1 MATQL
6 NWNELQHER
15 KWEMLLKQKRFA
27 LWALYSS
34 IGSMML
40 GFDFGVAGTA
50 TAFPAFQKQFGI
62 SFPSQP
68 SGYLVPAK
76 YQSGWFG
83 ASVAGD
89 IIGNVI
95 AGQLLELIGRKHV
108 IAVGS
113 LISSVGIVLQVESSE
128 WRLFLAGRLVGA
140 IGYGAVY
147 LESPVWIGENS
158 RPELRGFFLCL
169 VNGSIVFG
177 QFLLSLIAQ
186 ATSKIDG
193 KWSYQT
199 IIVFQ
204 FFFVVLLMVVYPFYP
219 ESPYY
224 LLKKG
229 KPEQARQ
236 ALNRI
241 HGPGDQVLIDAEM
254 SRINIAIASSEEIQQ
269 VISKES
275 PLFFQCWQ
283 GTNLKRTIIAILP
296 IAGQQLLG
304 AAFVLGY
311 VTYFLSLI
319 GVTKYFTVSVVLY
332 VVMLLSNLSAFF
344 FVEVAGRRTLLIPGV
359 IILTM
364 FLLLMGIMGCIHTD
378 GAMWFSVVCIFIWA
392 IVYQLTIGAVGF
404 AFGSEISHLPLRPT
418 VQSIIGITQGGVG
431 WVIGFVTP
439 YMINPDAG
447 NLGAKVGFVF
457 FGLGVPLCI
466 VFYFLI
472 PETRGLSF
480 DEMDYLFNNNVSCRH
495 FQSAIKT
502 QREKTDAMFDVNVED
517 KSSKTD
523 SAAVTH
529 QLETCATGSV

>member
-1 MATQL
+1 MAIQMDWT
-6 NWNELQHER
+6 ELHPEY
-15 KWEMLLKQKRFA
+15 KWKILLKQKRFA

-62 SFPSQP
+62 PFPSQP
-68 SGYLVPAK
+68 SGYLVPAR

-83 ASVAGD
+83 ASTGGM
-89 IIGNVI
+89 IIGDLI
-95 AGQLLELIGRKHV
+95 TGQLLDIIGRKH
-108 IAVGS
+108 IILIGS
-113 LISSVGIVLQVESSE
+113 LITGAGVAMQVASNE
-128 WRLFLAGRLVGA
+128 WRLFLAGRLISA
-140 IGYGAVY
+140 IGFAGVY
-147 LESPVWIGENS
+147 IESPVWIGENC

-169 VNGSIVFG
+169 MNGSIVLG

-186 ATSKIDG
+186 GTSKIHG
-193 KWSYQT
+193 KWSYET
-199 IIVFQ
+199 IIVLQ
-204 FFFVVLLMVVYPFYP
+204 FFFIVLLLLLYPFYP

-229 KPEQARQ
+229 RPEEARQ

-241 HGPGDQVLIDAEM
+241 HGTGDRALIDAEM
-254 SRINIAIASSEEIQQ
+254 KRIEDAIATSEKIQQ
-269 VISKES
+269 AAATKG
-275 PLFFQCWQ
+275 PLLLQCWQ

-296 IAGQQLLG
+296 AAGQQLIG

-319 GVTKYFTVSVVLY
+319 GVARYFTVSVILY

-344 FVEVAGRRTLLIPGV
+344 FIETAGRRRFLVSGITV
-359 IILTM
+359 LT
-364 FLLLMGIMGCIHTD
+364 FVLLLMGIMGCFASKGTL
-378 GAMWFSVVCIFIWA
+378 WFSVVCIFIWA
-392 IVYQLTIGAVGF
+392 IVYQATIGAIGF
-404 AFGSEISHLPLRPT
+404 AFGSEISTLPLRPT
-418 VQSIIGITQGGVG
+418 VQSLIGLTQGAVA

-466 VFYFLI
+466 AFYFLI

-480 DEMDYLFNNNVSCRH
+480 DDMDYLFNKKVSCRR
-495 FQSAIKT
+495 FQSVMKE
-502 QREKTDAMFDVNVED
+502 QREEDILNVRGKRENL
-517 KSSKTD
+517 KGE
-523 SAAVTH
+523 SAIVTS
-529 QLETCATGSV
+529 ETEGGITRLV